1 MKLLPRYCRSCR
13 GRNLLELCGHTM
25 RMYHVRSLTGA
36 LMSERLFGYIGAA
49 LASVTLLGAVIVWLL
64 PSHRPDHGI
73 SIKTGAREDPPSKL
87 IVPQAQRAASDEVPA
102 PGSRSNVLELPR
114 ASLDFVGY
122 WGGYVHST
130 IFSVIPGAL
139 TGASPDRASIIF
151 GRAGDTV
158 FIASELYSSPTQ
170 RLIGRPSAR
179 ISNPREAV
187 IQYRSADSEL
197 EYKYECHFRLLESG
211 KMSFR
216 NSAFVYDR
224 WRRKL
229 VETVKQEGMLSR
241 LLTLDE
247 RRAFARPSRH
257 EVPKSE
263 ILTRKNFS
271 AFGSGGEG
279 NTAVVTA
286 QPSE

>member
-1 MKLLPRYCRSCR
+1 
-13 GRNLLELCGHTM
+13 
-25 RMYHVRSLTGA
+25 
-36 LMSERLFGYIGAA
+36 MSERGLGYIGAA

-73 SIKTGAREDPPSKL
+73 SIRAAAREDPPSKL

-130 IFSVIPGAL
+130 ICSVIPGAL
-139 TGASPDRASIIF
+139 TGSNPDRASIVF

-187 IQYRSADSEL
+187 IKYRSADSEL

-211 KMSFR
+211 RMRFR
-216 NSAFVYDR
+216 NRVVVYG
-224 WRRKL
+224 RRREL
-229 VETVKQEGMLSR
+229 VGTVKQEGMLSR

-247 RRAFARPSRH
+247 QRAFARPSLH

-271 AFGSGGEG
+271 AFGSGREG

-286 QPSE
+286 EPSE

>member
-1 MKLLPRYCRSCR
+1 
-13 GRNLLELCGHTM
+13 
-25 RMYHVRSLTGA
+25 MYQVRSLTDA
-36 LMSERLFGYIGAA
+36 LMSERRRGYIGAA
-49 LASVTLLGAVIVWLL
+49 LASVALLGAVIVWLL

-73 SIKTGAREDPPSKL
+73 SIKVAAHEDPPSKL
-87 IVPQAQRAASDEVPA
+87 ILPRAQRAASDKVPA
-102 PGSRSNVLELPR
+102 PGSQSNVLELPR

-139 TGASPDRASIIF
+139 TGANPDRASIVF

-158 FIASELYSSPTQ
+158 FIASELYGSPTQ

-179 ISNPREAV
+179 ISNPREAI

-197 EYKYECHFRLLESG
+197 EYQYECHFRLLESR

-216 NSAFVYDR
+216 NRVVVDGKRS
-224 WRRKL
+224 RKL
-229 VETVKQEGMLSR
+229 VGTVKQEGMLSQ
-241 LLTLDE
+241 LLASDE
-247 RRAFARPSRH
+247 QRAFARPSRH

-271 AFGSGGEG
+271 GFGYERRG
-279 NTAVVTA
+279 NTAVITA
-286 QPSE
+286 EPSE

>member
-1 MKLLPRYCRSCR
+1 
-13 GRNLLELCGHTM
+13 
-25 RMYHVRSLTGA
+25 
-36 LMSERLFGYIGAA
+36 
-49 LASVTLLGAVIVWLL
+49 
-64 PSHRPDHGI
+64 
-73 SIKTGAREDPPSKL
+73 
-87 IVPQAQRAASDEVPA
+87 
-102 PGSRSNVLELPR
+102 
-114 ASLDFVGY
+114 
-122 WGGYVHST
+122 VHST

-139 TGASPDRASIIF
+139 TGANPDRASIVF

-187 IQYRSADSEL
+187 IHYWSEDSEL

-211 KMSFR
+211 RMSFR
-216 NSAFVYDR
+216 NRVFVYGR
-224 WRRKL
+224 RRRKL
-229 VETVKQEGMLSR
+229 VGTVRQEGMLTR

-247 RRAFARPSRH
+247 QRAFARPSHH

-271 AFGSGGEG
+271 AFGSGREG

-286 QPSE
+286 DPGE

>member
-1 MKLLPRYCRSCR
+1 MYQTEKAAIPEILYFADFAQ
-13 GRNLLELCGHTM
+13 NLTD
-25 RMYHVRSLTGA
+25 T
-36 LMSERLFGYIGAA
+36 LMSERWVGYIGAV
-49 LASVTLLGAVIVWLL
+49 LASISLLGAVIVWLL
-64 PSHRPDHGI
+64 PSHRPDHGT
-73 SIKTGAREDPPSKL
+73 SLTAAAHEDPPSKF
-87 IVPQAQRAASDEVPA
+87 IVPQAQQAVSDKVSA
-102 PGSRSNVLELPR
+102 PGSQSNVLELPR
-114 ASLDFVGY
+114 ASSDFVGY
-122 WGGYVHST
+122 WGGYTHSA
-130 IFSVIPGAL
+130 IDSIIPGAL
-139 TGASPDRASIIF
+139 TGENPDRASIVF

-170 RLIGRPSAR
+170 RLIGRPRAR
-179 ISNPREAV
+179 ISNPREVV
-187 IQYRSADSEL
+187 IQYRSEDNEL
-197 EYKYECHFRLLESG
+197 EYKYECHFRLLESS

-229 VETVKQEGMLSR
+229 VGTVKQEGMLSR

-247 RRAFARPSRH
+247 RRPFARPSLH

-271 AFGSGGEG
+271 ASGPEREG

-286 QPSE
+286 EPSK

>member
-1 MKLLPRYCRSCR
+1 
-13 GRNLLELCGHTM
+13 
-25 RMYHVRSLTGA
+25 
-36 LMSERLFGYIGAA
+36 MSERLLGYIGAA
-49 LASVTLLGAVIVWLL
+49 LASATLLGALIVWLL

-73 SIKTGAREDPPSKL
+73 SIKAATREDTPSKL

-114 ASLDFVGY
+114 ASLDFAGH

-139 TGASPDRASIIF
+139 TGANPDHASIIF

-216 NSAFVYDR
+216 NRVVIYDR
-224 WRRKL
+224 RRKP
-229 VETVKQEGMLSR
+229 VGTVKQEGMLIR

-247 RRAFARPSRH
+247 QRAFARPSLH

-263 ILTRKNFS
+263 ILTRKSFS
-271 AFGSGGEG
+271 AFGSGREG
-279 NTAVVTA
+279 NTTVVIA